1 MKFKETKSIYQQIA
15 DRLCD
20 EIQQGSYREEERIP
34 SVREYAAT
42 VEVNANTVV
51 RSYDQLQG
59 QEIIY
64 NKRGIGYFVAT
75 GAAERIKNIRR
86 ETFLNE
92 ELPEFFGT
100 VNSLG
105 ITLKEIEELYRKWQ
119 EEAKNGA

>member
-20 EIQQGSYREEERIP
+20 EILQGNYREEERIP

-64 NKRGIGYFVAT
+64 NKRGIGYFVAPR
-75 GAAERIKNIRR
+75 AVERIKQLRK
-86 ETFLNE
+86 EFFLTE
-92 ELPEFFGT
+92 ELPEFFG
-100 VNSLG
+100 S
-105 ITLKEIEELYRKWQ
+105 ISTLEISIEEIEKLYKDWR
-119 EEAKNGA
+119 EREA

>member
-20 EIQQGSYREEERIP
+20 EILQGSYHEEERIP

-64 NKRGIGYFVAT
+64 NKRGIGYFVAV
-75 GAAERIKNIRR
+75 GAVERIKELRR
-86 ETFLNE
+86 TTFLSD
-92 ELPEFFGT
+92 ELPEFFG
-100 VNSLG
+100 SLT
-105 ITLKEIEELYRKWQ
+105 TLDISIEEIEKLYKEWR
-119 EEAKNGA
+119 EREALV